1 MYPEP
6 SKTIPVE
13 VLHGHSLA
21 AEALSSARPWRR
33 SPVGTVVGYARTL
46 RDPDDV
52 RRAVV
57 ELGRLGVRSEN
68 IFLDRPGKETEA
80 GLRLALEALDE
91 GDQFMV
97 AGLARLARSLAGLAR
112 IADQI
117 AERGAQLVIAGE
129 RFSSLTPVN
138 LLHLLAQ
145 FQVDLVDWSLEDA
158 EWVHQQRQDER
169 HPHHRL
175 DAVQSVWLRELLD
188 AGLPRNQLGE
198 HFGVSRAT
206 LFRAAAL

>member
-1 MYPEP
+1 
-6 SKTIPVE
+6 
-13 VLHGHSLA
+13 
-21 AEALSSARPWRR
+21 
-33 SPVGTVVGYARTL
+33 
-46 RDPDDV
+46 
-52 RRAVV
+52 
-57 ELGRLGVRSEN
+57 
-68 IFLDRPGKETEA
+68 
-80 GLRLALEALDE
+80 
-91 GDQFMV
+91 MV

-138 LLHLLAQ
+138 LLQLLAQ

>member
-1 MYPEP
+1 MYPET
-6 SKTIPVE
+6 SKTMPVT
-13 VLHGHSLA
+13 VLHGHSLS
-21 AEALSSARPWRR
+21 AEAQSSARPWRR
-33 SPVGTVVGYARTL
+33 SPVCKVVGYARTL

-52 RRAVV
+52 RRGVV
-57 ELGRLGVRSEN
+57 ELGRLGVRSEH
-68 IFLDRPGKETEA
+68 IFLDRPGKDVEA
-80 GLRLALEALDE
+80 GLRLAIAALDD
-91 GDQFMV
+91 GDTLMV

-112 IADQI
+112 VADQV
-117 AERGAQLVIAGE
+117 AERGAHLVIARE
-129 RFSSLTPVN
+129 RFSSLTSVR

-145 FQVDLVDWSLEDA
+145 FQVELVAWSLEDA

-169 HPHHRL
+169 HPHHRV

-188 AGLPRNQLGE
+188 AGLSRDQLGE